1 MKIITSSTFS
11 LKNNTF
17 YPTKLS
23 TGTRNTS
30 KVAKIVYQK
39 ATDSLDQLIIY
50 GYENKPKLMCKENNY
65 SRFIWI
71 EVLSLKV

>member
-17 YPTKLS
+17 HPTKLS

-39 ATDSLDQLIIY
+39 ATDSLDQLFMDMKISQNLCIMKIITL
-50 GYENKPKLMCKENNY
+50 GLYE
-65 SRFIWI
+65 
-71 EVLSLKV
+71 LKFNV

>member
-11 LKNNTF
+11 LKNNPF

-30 KVAKIVYQK
+30 KVAEIVYQK
-39 ATDSLDQLIIY
+39 ATDSLDKIIY
-50 GYENKPKLMCKENNY
+50 GYENKPKLMYKENNY
-65 SRFIWI
+65 FWFI
-71 EVLSLKV
+71 